1 MYNHIKL
8 ELHDKSHMI
17 TMTCHRQ
24 LHDQVLT
31 NVGLFLNLI
40 HSIINPILTP

>member
-1 MYNHIKL
+1 
-8 ELHDKSHMI
+8 MI

-31 NVGLFLNLI
+31 NVGLFFNLI
-40 HSIINPILTP
+40 HLIINPILIPQLLSIIFQNIQLQN